1 MKREQTI
8 RDWFGA
14 VRDAADTASEC
25 LEAPVGTVQ
34 AVKANILIRQYLCD
48 RLAAQISEA
57 DGLSGETTDDIRG
70 RYSGSVVGDR
80 KYGDDCVP
88 V

>member
-34 AVKANILIRQYLCD
+34 AVKANILIH
-48 RLAAQISEA
+48 RL
-57 DGLSGETTDDIRG
+57 
-70 RYSGSVVGDR
+70 
-80 KYGDDCVP
+80 GDDPLSKRVSG
-88 V
+88 